1 MAAMISA
8 KAAGPPQWQAAPP
21 LTASVSINATS
32 ARVATGLPSTTSS
45 PLAFLTL
52 TGYLGGPAG
61 VGASLEVRWSGV
73 SGGAST
79 ALTTDLSSDITI
91 QDVGI
96 GTRRAKWCA
105 RR

>member
-8 KAAGPPQWQAAPP
+8 KADGPPQWQAAPP

-32 ARVATGLPSTTSS
+32 ARVAFGLPSTASS

-52 TGYLGGPAG
+52 TEYLGGPAG
-61 VGASLEVRWSGV
+61 VGASLGGTCKGV

-79 ALTTDLSSDITI
+79 ALTTDLSSDTTV

-96 GTRRAKWCA
+96 GMK
-105 RR
+105 